1 MKTKDGAKRSK
12 VENGEET
19 LIRAK
24 TGTRKQELDILNVLG
39 FIYFRD
45 LFYSLSEE

>member
-12 VENGEET
+12 VENGKET

-39 FIYFRD
+39 FIVLEIYFC
-45 LFYSLSEE
+45 LSEK